1 MHLYKSHLIHRVA
14 VLVTR
19 VRAFSGADLWAA
31 KRVMEHCYLGD
42 WFVLYQLSKNSNS
55 HFFRYLL
62 RHMDRSLN
70 CQVSWSTARWM
81 VSAPGEFQLYIQVD

>member
-1 MHLYKSHLIHRVA
+1 M
-14 VLVTR
+14 TR

-55 HFFRYLL
+55 QFFRYLL

-70 CQVSWSTARWM
+70 CQV
-81 VSAPGEFQLYIQVD
+81 APTSFSGLVLGGLLEHIVKDSLNYTSKLIE